1 MNAVVK
7 KIKKCS
13 IQISGVSQY
22 TPEQQQKHG
31 EPILL
36 TYTVSWELKKKLY
49 DEPGEGTIHA
59 VAFYG
64 HYFVK
69 QISY

>member
-1 MNAVVK
+1 MNAVL
-7 KIKKCS
+7 KKCS

-31 EPILL
+31 EPILS
-36 TYTVSWELKKKLY
+36 TYKLGIKKKIY

>member
-36 TYTVSWELKKKLY
+36 TYKLKIKKKISMMNQVRELY
-49 DEPGEGTIHA
+49 TP
-59 VAFYG
+59 
-64 HYFVK
+64 
-69 QISY
+69 

>member
-1 MNAVVK
+1 MNAVL
-7 KIKKCS
+7 KKCS

-36 TYTVSWELKKKLY
+36 TYKLGIKKKNYMMNPVRELY
-49 DEPGEGTIHA
+49 TP
-59 VAFYG
+59 
-64 HYFVK
+64 
-69 QISY
+69 

>member
-22 TPEQQQKHG
+22 TPEQQQKHC

-36 TYTVSWELKKKLY
+36 TYKLKIKKKNSMMNPVRELY
-49 DEPGEGTIHA
+49 TP
-59 VAFYG
+59 
-64 HYFVK
+64 
-69 QISY
+69 

>member
-1 MNAVVK
+1 MNAVV
-7 KIKKCS
+7 KKCS

-36 TYTVSWELKKKLY
+36 TYKLGIKKKKLY

>member
-1 MNAVVK
+1 MNAVV
-7 KIKKCS
+7 KKCS

-36 TYTVSWELKKKLY
+36 TYKLGIKKKNWSSQAFNIRLNLF
-49 DEPGEGTIHA
+49 E
-59 VAFYG
+59 VA
-64 HYFVK
+64 
-69 QISY
+69 